1 MSEKKTG
8 KRLLSWVLVLI
19 MALSLLPLNVL
30 ADEVS
35 ETPTGEEDFFE
46 SEEGTLDESDE
57 NDFLLSVE
65 PTADTYSITFD
76 ANGGTFADGGTKTTA
91 SYSNKKERVLSNAP
105 DAPSRE
111 SAGGIVYTFDGW
123 SYKTKYL
130 GWKYD

>member
-35 ETPTGEEDFFE
+35 ETPNGEEDFFE

-76 ANGGTFADGGTKTTA
+76 ANGGTFADGGT
-91 SYSNKKERVLSNAP
+91 
-105 DAPSRE
+105 
-111 SAGGIVYTFDGW
+111 
-123 SYKTKYL
+123 
-130 GWKYD
+130 